1 MNTWTASL
9 SSVIIFAA
17 CLYIPIG
24 LMTLY
29 LGFLSRRHREKH
41 ISPLTNGFL
50 REAGHGLRLKYE
62 DKMSTVHV
70 HAIAMFIFSMFPF
83 VVEGVYSL
91 YGKSSSLRLTLSIA
105 LAIILYTIWKMGK
118 IFPEVKNLRLG
129 LEAEIA
135 CGQLLS
141 QLMRHGWYVYH
152 DIPSPKINGKF
163 NIDHILI
170 GPPGVYVVETKG
182 RSKSLSKTGGKQS
195 KIFFKNN
202 RLEFPNNKHE
212 TKPLEQAQANARH
225 IAEWLPRASGV
236 KFTPEPV
243 LLFPGWY
250 FEAKEKPPF
259 PLIGNPK
266 LIVDT
271 LKNKSQAILSPEQ
284 CEQIAFQVE
293 QAVRLTN
300 YMDGDN

>member
-1 MNTWTASL
+1 MSTWIASL

-24 LMTLY
+24 LMALY
-29 LGFLSRRHREKH
+29 LGFLSRRHREKYV
-41 ISPLTNGFL
+41 SPLTDGFL

-62 DKMSTVHV
+62 DKISIVHV

-83 VVEGVYSL
+83 SMEGVYSL
-91 YGKSSSLRLTLSIA
+91 YGKSANLKLTLSIA
-105 LAIILYTIWKMGK
+105 LAVVLYIIWKMGK
-118 IFPEVKNLRLG
+118 LFPEVKKIRLG

-152 DIPSPKINGKF
+152 DIPSQKINGKF

-182 RSKSLSKTGGKQS
+182 RSKPVLKNGNKQS
-195 KIFFKNN
+195 KILFKNN
-202 RLEFPNNKHE
+202 RLEFPNNKFE
-212 TKPLEQAQANARH
+212 TKPLEQALANTRH

-266 LIVDT
+266 QIVNV
-271 LKNKSQAILSPEQ
+271 LKSKPQTALSPEQ
-284 CEQIAFQVE
+284 CEQIAYQVE
-293 QAVRLTN
+293 QVVRLSD
-300 YMDGDN
+300 YVDGG